1 MLSALRHHRRL
12 VFVFFLLAA
21 AFLYFAHIDSY
32 HLIELDEGRYHRIPM
47 EMVLSGDYL
56 TPHSITCPTLKN
68 RSSSIG

>member
-32 HLIELDEGRYHRIPM
+32 HLIELDEADTIVFPWKW
-47 EMVLSGDYL
+47 S
-56 TPHSITCPTLKN
+56 CPATT
-68 RSSSIG
+68 